1 MVRLSKILFY
11 KWWYI
16 RRPIK
21 WLSPLI
27 SIFEKQKI
35 RKYGTLPSHNSPVF
49 IIGIPRSG
57 TTILY
62 QLVTQIFNVSYF
74 NNFINL
80 SRENLYFGCW
90 LSHKI
95 FQGKPHNSY
104 VSNYGNTKDSGLSAP
119 SEIGNF
125 WYRWIP
131 KDQIIIDENSI
142 SIDDKKAI
150 IKNINSIINRYS
162 KPLVIKNLYF
172 VLRIRLIKE
181 LFPNAK
187 FIYLK
192 RDRLYVAQSIYLAR
206 TKNSKNPQS
215 EWWSLNFPGYE
226 SLLTLP
232 IEEQIAQ
239 QVYQLENLIQNELS
253 EIFKENIME
262 IKYEELE
269 LNSIEK
275 QFKSFIG
282 TEKRKTFSLDQASFI
297 SGNTQK
303 VDDDIFFRLK
313 RELDKIFTE

>member
-1 MVRLSKILFY
+1 MIKLSEIFFY

-16 RRPIK
+16 RRPLK

-27 SIFEKQKI
+27 SIFEKKKI
-35 RKYGTLPSHNSPVF
+35 RKYGSQPSQYSPVF
-49 IIGIPRSG
+49 IIGVPRSG

-62 QLVTQIFNVSYF
+62 QLVTQFFNVTYF
-74 NNFINL
+74 NNFVNL

-95 FQGKPHNSY
+95 FKGESHNSY
-104 VSNYGNTKDSGLSAP
+104 VSNYGNTKESGLMAP

-131 KDQIIIDENSI
+131 KDQIIVDENSV
-142 SIDDKKAI
+142 SIEDKRAI
-150 IKNINSIINRYS
+150 TKNINSIINRYR
-162 KPLVIKNLYF
+162 KPLIIKNLYF
-172 VLRIRLIKE
+172 ALRIRLIKV
-181 LFPNAK
+181 LFPSAK
-187 FIYLK
+187 FIYLR

-206 TKNSKNPQS
+206 IKNSKNPKS
-215 EWWSLNFPGYE
+215 EWWSLNFPGYK

-239 QVYQLENLIQNELS
+239 QIYQLENLIQKELS
-253 EIFKENIME
+253 EICHENIME

-269 LNSIEK
+269 LNNIEK
-275 QFKSFIG
+275 KFKSFIG
-282 TEKRKTFSLDQASFI
+282 AEKRKAFTFGQLRFK

-303 VDDDIFFRLK
+303 IDDAIFFRLK
-313 RELDKIFTE
+313 YELDKIFKD

>member
-1 MVRLSKILFY
+1 MFKLTEILFY

-16 RRPIK
+16 RRPLK

-35 RKYGTLPSHNSPVF
+35 RKYGTQPLQHSPIF
-49 IIGIPRSG
+49 IIGVPRSG

-62 QLVTQIFNVSYF
+62 QLITQFFNVTYF
-74 NNFINL
+74 NNFVNL
-80 SRENLYFGCW
+80 SRENLFFGCW

-95 FQGKPHNSY
+95 FKGKPHNSY
-104 VSNYGNTKDSGLSAP
+104 VSNHGNTKESGLSAP

-142 SIDDKKAI
+142 GIEDKEAI
-150 IKNINSIINRYS
+150 TKNIYSIINRYK

-172 VLRIRLIKE
+172 GLRIRLIKE
-181 LFPNAK
+181 LFPTAK
-187 FIYLK
+187 IIYLK

-206 TKNSKNPQS
+206 TNNLKNPQS

-226 SLLTLP
+226 SLLKLP
-232 IEEQIAQ
+232 IETQIAH
-239 QVYQLENLIQNELS
+239 QVFELENLIQKELS
-253 EIFKENIME
+253 GILQENIME

-269 LNSIEK
+269 LNKIEK
-275 QFKSFIG
+275 QFKKFLG
-282 TEKRKTFSLDQASFI
+282 AEKRKTFSLDRADFI

-303 VDDDIFFRLK
+303 IENEIFLRLK
-313 RELDKIFTE
+313 RELDKIFTD